1 MKMQDRYAEYR
12 KLAVD
17 LNVDAVG
24 LVPGSNFD
32 RLFGQGFGTNERP
45 ILLVIPR
52 TGNPAAIFP
61 NLELPSVALLNFE
74 GEVFDWYDE
83 TGYEGAFHSLAKS
96 LPIASIAVEGQ
107 SMRVFVQQAMT
118 KAWAGLRVVD
128 AEFAISG
135 LRLRKTDK
143 ELSIMAE
150 VAGLSEKALAETL
163 ALVRVGMT
171 ELEIK
176 RILTSA
182 LFRNGAEDL
191 AFGPIIAAADNSAR
205 LHAHA
210 RANYQI
216 RKGDALLIDFGARL
230 DGFCSD
236 ISRTFFIGEASD
248 EAREVYASVQ
258 KAHALCFE
266 VTKAGVTAGF
276 IDDAVIGSLES
287 SGFADRIKCK
297 TGHGLGRDV
306 HEQPYIA
313 RGNPQ
318 VLLPGMVFTNEPG
331 LYKDGAFGI
340 RIEDEVV
347 VTEVG
352 CRSITAFPRGLTI
365 L

>member
-1 MKMQDRYAEYR
+1 MQDRYAEFR
-12 KLAVD
+12 KLALD

-45 ILLVIPR
+45 ILVVIPR

-83 TGYEGAFHSLAKS
+83 TGYETAFQSLARS
-96 LPIASIAVEGQ
+96 LPITSIAVEGQ
-107 SMRVFVQQAMT
+107 SMRVFVQQAIAR
-118 KAWAGLRVVD
+118 AWTGIRTLD

-135 LRLRKTDK
+135 LRLCKTEQ
-143 ELSIMAE
+143 ELATMAE
-150 VAGLSEKALAETL
+150 VAALSEKALGETL
-163 ALVRVGMT
+163 ELIRAGMT
-171 ELEIK
+171 ELDIK
-176 RILTSA
+176 RLLTSA

-210 RANYQI
+210 RGDYQI

-236 ISRTFFIGEASD
+236 ISRTVFIGEASD
-248 EAREVYASVQ
+248 EAREVYAAVQ
-258 KAHALCFE
+258 KAHALCFA
-266 VTKAGVTAGF
+266 VTKAGVTAGYV
-276 IDDAVIGSLES
+276 DDAVISALEAS
-287 SGFADRIKCK
+287 AFADRIKCK
-297 TGHGLGRDV
+297 TRHGLGRDV

-313 RGNPQ
+313 RGNSQ
-318 VLLPGMVFTNEPG
+318 ILLPGMVFTNEPG

-347 VTEVG
+347 VTEAG
-352 CRSITAFPRGLTI
+352 CRSITSFSRDLI
-365 L
+365 VL

>member
-1 MKMQDRYAEYR
+1 MQDRYAEFR

-45 ILLVIPR
+45 ILVVIPR

-74 GEVFDWYDE
+74 GAVFDWYDE
-83 TGYEGAFHSLAKS
+83 TGYDSAFQSLAKS
-96 LPIASIAVEGQ
+96 LPIASMAVEGQ
-107 SMRVFVQQAMT
+107 SMRVFVQQAIAKT
-118 KAWAGLRVVD
+118 WSGIRILD

-135 LRLRKTDK
+135 LRLCKTAK
-143 ELSIMAE
+143 ELSLMAA
-150 VAGLSEKALAETL
+150 VAALSEKALGET
-163 ALVRVGMT
+163 VESIRVGMT
-171 ELEIK
+171 ELQIK
-176 RILTSA
+176 QILTGA
-182 LFRNGAEDL
+182 LFKNGAEDL
-191 AFGPIIAAADNSAR
+191 AFGAIVAASDNSAR

-210 RANYQI
+210 RSDYQI

-236 ISRTFFIGEASD
+236 ISRTFFVGAASD
-248 EAREVYASVQ
+248 EAREVYACVQNAHSV
-258 KAHALCFE
+258 CME
-266 VTKAGVTAGF
+266 VTKAGFTAGYV
-276 IDDAVIGSLES
+276 DDAVISTLERS
-287 SGFADRIKCK
+287 RFADRIKCK

-313 RGNPQ
+313 RGNAQ

-331 LYKDGAFGI
+331 LYKDGAFGV

-347 VTEVG
+347 VTEDG
-352 CRSITAFPRGLTI
+352 CRSITSFSRDLI
-365 L
+365 VL

>member
-1 MKMQDRYAEYR
+1 MQDRYAEFR
-12 KLAVD
+12 KLAID

-45 ILLVIPR
+45 ILVVIPR

-74 GEVFDWYDE
+74 GEVFDWFDE
-83 TGYEGAFHSLAKS
+83 TGYDGAFESLAKS
-96 LPIASIAVEGQ
+96 LPIASLAVEGQ
-107 SMRVFVQQAMT
+107 SMRVFVQQAIG
-118 KAWAGLRVVD
+118 KVWSGIRIVD

-143 ELSIMAE
+143 ELSIMAA
-150 VAGLSEKALAETL
+150 VAALSEKALGETL
-163 ALVRVGMT
+163 DLIRVGMT

-176 RILTSA
+176 QILTAA
-182 LFRNGAEDL
+182 LFKNGAEDL
-191 AFGPIIAAADNSAR
+191 AFGPIVAAADNSAR

-210 RANYQI
+210 RADYQI

-236 ISRTFFIGEASD
+236 ISRTFFIGEATD
-248 EAREVYASVQ
+248 EAREVYSCVH
-258 KAHALCFE
+258 KANAVCFE
-266 VTKAGVTAGF
+266 VTKAGVTAGYV
-276 IDDAVIGSLES
+276 DDAVIHTLENS
-287 SGFADRIKCK
+287 PFADRIKCK

-313 RGNPQ
+313 SGNPQ

-331 LYKDGAFGI
+331 LYKDGAFGV

-347 VTEVG
+347 VTENG
-352 CRSITAFPRGLTI
+352 CRSITTFTRDLI
-365 L
+365 VL

>member
-1 MKMQDRYAEYR
+1 MKMHDRYAEFR
-12 KLAVD
+12 KLATD

-24 LVPGSNFD
+24 VVPGSNFE

-45 ILLVIPR
+45 ILVVIPR

-83 TGYEGAFHSLAKS
+83 TGYDGAFRSLAKS

-107 SMRVFVQQAMT
+107 SMRVFVQQAIAA
-118 KAWAGLRVVD
+118 AWNGIRVLD
-128 AEFAISG
+128 AELAISG
-135 LRLRKTDK
+135 LRLCKTEK
-143 ELSIMAE
+143 ELSLMSA
-150 VAGLSEKALAETL
+150 VAALSEKALEETIG
-163 ALVRVGMT
+163 LVRAGMT

-176 RILTSA
+176 QILTSA

-191 AFGPIIAAADNSAR
+191 AFGPIVAAADNSAR

-210 RANYQI
+210 RPDYQL

-236 ISRTFFIGEASD
+236 ISRTFFIGAASD
-248 EAREVYASVQ
+248 EAREVYACVQ
-258 KAHALCFE
+258 RAHAICFE
-266 VTKAGVTAGF
+266 VTKAGVTAGYV
-276 IDDAVIGSLES
+276 DDAVISSLES
-287 SGFADRIKCK
+287 TAFADRIKCK

-313 RGNPQ
+313 RGNTQ
-318 VLLPGMVFTNEPG
+318 ILRPGMVFTNEPG
-331 LYKDGAFGI
+331 LYKDGAFGV
-340 RIEDEVV
+340 RIEDELV
-347 VTEVG
+347 VTETG
-352 CRSITAFPRGLTI
+352 CRSITAFPRELI
-365 L
+365 VL